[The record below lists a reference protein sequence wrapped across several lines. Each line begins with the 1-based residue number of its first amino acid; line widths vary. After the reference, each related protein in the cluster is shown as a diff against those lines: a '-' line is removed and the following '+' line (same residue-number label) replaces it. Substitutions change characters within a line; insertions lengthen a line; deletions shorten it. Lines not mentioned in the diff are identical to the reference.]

1 MDHFVKVI
9 VPLKIAFEPFYK
21 IRRKAI
27 PGDRLLV
34 KLSGKEYTA
43 VVLEADAQPDIPAE
57 KILPAVFPENP
68 LPRITRE
75 ELDFWKFISKY
86 YMCTL
91 GEVYAAAYPQHKTNG
106 EKALAKSEKQKEI
119 RLKKESEHKSAV
131 IARLKERLAKK
142 EEALSGKH
150 SETVTRRLE
159 QERDKILSEIRER
172 EHPQPDDRDTSGE
185 EKNILPTRDKR
196 ARELIQSFQPNRPV
210 LVHGGPER
218 DVIIAECIKETLS
231 RGLNAFVVVPE
242 INVSKLL
249 LKQLRYK
256 CGKRV
261 TVFNSDKSMGERR
274 EAGTILRT
282 DGETRVYVGTQSAL
296 FLPFRR
302 LGLVVIDAEENSSHK
317 AESSPRTNARDAAIV
332 LAGIHGCGAILS
344 TACPSLESFYNVMN
358 GKYTEFKVEDNGKG
372 FEVIDTSAEI
382 LKSGMAG
389 SLSLALLNRMRR
401 VVAKGGKCLVLH
413 PWMDESA
420 VKDLYT
426 YAADIASGNS
436 VKVGNISG
444 YKHEDISGYDLVAV
458 LSADRIGRK
467 NDYRADEKTVQM
479 LYRIRSAFDGEM
491 VVQTSAA
498 GACFLDISKDN
509 IMRMLNERYLAAFPP
524 YVRDIHIRFTDHSDK
539 RAAYLS
545 SCLHKELESE
555 GFNVMPVQK
564 KYIGK
569 DEYEQGFRYIRLF
582 FLKNVPMDKKK
593 LQEITDKFQKKY
605 KYFGHVTFDV
615 DPI

>member
-1 MDHFVKVI
+1 M
-9 VPLKIAFEPFYK
+9 
-21 IRRKAI
+21 
-27 PGDRLLV
+27 
-34 KLSGKEYTA
+34 
-43 VVLEADAQPDIPAE
+43 VV
-57 KILPAVFPENP
+57 
-68 LPRITRE
+68 
-75 ELDFWKFISKY
+75 
-86 YMCTL
+86 
-91 GEVYAAAYPQHKTNG
+91 
-106 EKALAKSEKQKEI
+106 
-119 RLKKESEHKSAV
+119 
-131 IARLKERLAKK
+131 
-142 EEALSGKH
+142 
-150 SETVTRRLE
+150 
-159 QERDKILSEIRER
+159 
-172 EHPQPDDRDTSGE
+172 
-185 EKNILPTRDKR
+185 
-196 ARELIQSFQPNRPV
+196 
-210 LVHGGPER
+210 
-218 DVIIAECIKETLS
+218 
-231 RGLNAFVVVPE
+231 
-242 INVSKLL
+242 
-249 LKQLRYK
+249 
-256 CGKRV
+256 
-261 TVFNSDKSMGERR
+261 
-274 EAGTILRT
+274 
-282 DGETRVYVGTQSAL
+282 
-296 FLPFRR
+296 
-302 LGLVVIDAEENSSHK
+302 DAEENPSHK
-317 AESSPRTNARDAAIV
+317 AESSPRANARDAAIV
-332 LAGIHGCGAILS
+332 LAGIHGCRAILS
-344 TACPSLESFYNVMN
+344 TACPSLESFYNVMK

-372 FEVIDTSAEI
+372 FEIVDTSAEI

-389 SLSLALLNRMRR
+389 CLSLTLLNRMRR

-420 VKDLYT
+420 IRDLYT
-426 YAADIASGNS
+426 YARDISSGNS

-593 LQEITDKFQKKY
+593 LQGITDGFQKKY
-605 KYFGHVTFDV
+605 KYFGHVAFDV
-615 DPI
+615 DPV